1 MTVVSE
7 LLINS
12 IPATHKVTPSGWIS
26 FNAPCCVY
34 NGTSADTRQRGGI
47 LERDDVVSYHC
58 FNCGFK
64 TSWQPGR
71 NLSYKLKQLLQWL
84 GIPDDQINK
93 LALAVLRI
101 NEGVEVTEKFLEIPK
116 FSKTVLPD
124 DAVHINTYTGPVSS
138 DLADVLEYMQKRNLY
153 LEDSDFYWI
162 PSNAY
167 KKRLVIPFKYDNE
180 IVGWTARH
188 VGNKTPKYLTDSQP
202 GYVFNLDKQTAERD
216 LVLLTEG
223 PMDAIPIQAA
233 AILGSEIN
241 AQQAMLVNR
250 LRKQVAVIPDR
261 DAAGS
266 KLVEM
271 SIEQGWGVC
280 MPDWGPGVK
289 DVGDAVNK
297 YGRLYT
303 LYSIIS
309 SLETSPLKIRLRA
322 KKWYQ
327 NSK

>member
-7 LLINS
+7 IIIDN
-12 IPATHKVTPSGWIS
+12 IPANRKATPSGWIS

-34 NGTSADTRQRGGI
+34 NGTSADTRQRGGV
-47 LERDDVVSYHC
+47 LERDDVISYHC

-71 NLSYKLKQLLQWL
+71 TVSYKLKQLLYWL
-84 GIPDDQINK
+84 GVPDDQVNK

-101 NEGVEVTEKFLEIPK
+101 NEGIEVKERFLEVPK
-116 FSKTVLPD
+116 FVATALPD
-124 DAVHINTYTGPVSS
+124 DAILINNYTGHVNS
-138 DLADVLEYMQKRNLY
+138 DLEQVLEYMQKRNLF

-162 PSNAY
+162 PTNAY
-167 KKRLVIPFKYDNE
+167 KKRLVIPFKYNNE

-188 VGNKTPKYLTDSQP
+188 IGGSSPKYLTDSQP
-202 GYVFNLDKQTAERD
+202 GYVFNLDKQTPDRD
-216 LVLLTEG
+216 ILILNEG

-233 AILGSEIN
+233 AILGSEISP
-241 AQQAMLVNR
+241 QQAMLINK
-250 LRKQVAVIPDR
+250 LKKQVAVVPDR

-266 KLVEM
+266 KLVEA
-271 SIEQGWGVC
+271 SIEHGWGVS
-280 MPDWGPGVK
+280 MPDWGSGIK
-289 DVGDAVNK
+289 DTGDAINK

-322 KKWYQ
+322 KKWYA
-327 NSK
+327 K